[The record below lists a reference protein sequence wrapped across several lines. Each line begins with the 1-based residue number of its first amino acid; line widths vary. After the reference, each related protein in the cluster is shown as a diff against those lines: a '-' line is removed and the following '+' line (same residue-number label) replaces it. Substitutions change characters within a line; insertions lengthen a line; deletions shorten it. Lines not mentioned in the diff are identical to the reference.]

1 MVDYCSQDEFLKFLN
16 DDDEYVNDNVNNNNC
31 LISHEPLDDSKI
43 NLPCGHSFN
52 YFPLYKEIYNQKKIK
67 NVTEIVYLKVNQIK
81 CPYCRAIHNYL
92 IPYREMEGVSL
103 VYSVNS
109 PRKYVYYESKC
120 EYVYSKGK
128 NAGSIC
134 GIRCMGKYC
143 NSHKKYLNDKT
154 IGKTNI
160 KSKVEEIHKCKHIL
174 LRGPNKGN
182 ECGNK
187 VCKISDTETIGSP
200 VKLSDYCIKHHSQYD
215 K

>member
-16 DDDEYVNDNVNNNNC
+16 DDDEDVNDNVNNNNC

-52 YFPLYKEIYNQKKIK
+52 YYPLYKEIYNQKKIK

-120 EYVYSKGK
+120 EYLYSKGK

-143 NSHKKYLNDKT
+143 NSHKKYLNNET
-154 IGKTNI
+154 VGKTNI
-160 KSKVEEIHKCKHIL
+160 KNKSSVNTCKHIL

-187 VCKISDTETIGSP
+187 VCKICDTETNGSP

>member
-16 DDDEYVNDNVNNNNC
+16 DDDEDVNDNVNNNC

-52 YFPLYKEIYNQKKIK
+52 YYPLYKEIYNQKKVK

-109 PRKYVYYESKC
+109 PRKYVFYENKC
-120 EYVYSKGK
+120 QYVYSKGK
-128 NAGSIC
+128 NAGNIC
-134 GIRCMGKYC
+134 GICCIDKYC

-154 IGKTNI
+154 IGKTSI
-160 KSKVEEIHKCKHIL
+160 KSKVEEVDRCKHIL
-174 LRGPNKGN
+174 LRGPNKGK

-187 VCKISDTETIGSP
+187 VCKICHTETIGSP
-200 VKLSDYCIKHHSQYD
+200 VKLSNYCIKHHSQYD